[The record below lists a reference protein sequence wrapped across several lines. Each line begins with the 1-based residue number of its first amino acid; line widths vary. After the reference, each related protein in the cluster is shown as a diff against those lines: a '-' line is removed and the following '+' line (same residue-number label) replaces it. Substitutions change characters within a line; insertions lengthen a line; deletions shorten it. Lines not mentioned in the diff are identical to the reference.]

1 MVSRPTLSHVSQK
14 AGVSLFTASRALRDG
29 EGVAAK
35 TVTRVRAAAEELGY
49 VPNSV
54 ARALRGASTHTI
66 GLLTA
71 NVVNRFF
78 GTLLQGINGVFA
90 KTDYQVLSGD
100 AVDENGVYQ
109 VDAEQRFVRSLLQSR
124 VSGAI
129 VTYSVAEANVR
140 ALADWDIPI
149 VFVDC
154 LPPSGHDYL
163 PSVVTDNH
171 LGGILAGRHLAEH
184 GYRHWLFVGHIGS
197 WSTRQGREQ
206 GFLEAAAECGARID
220 RLEGGNSS
228 RVAFGAVADYLTRHR
243 GSGRPDALFA
253 TNELLL
259 HGALR
264 ALAEVAAPVGH
275 GFGVI
280 GFDDFEWATLL
291 DPPVTAVDQHI
302 VELGTGAAEILLE
315 LMDPANRRDAR
326 RPAPKVVLPPRLVVR
341 RSCGCLPT
349 KRVARLRQPSPRQ
362 RTKKEE

>member
-14 AGVSLFTASRALRDG
+14 AGVSLFTASRALSDG
-29 EGVAAK
+29 EGVSAK
-35 TVTRVRAAAEELGY
+35 TVTRVKAAAEELGY

-54 ARALRGASTHTI
+54 ARALRGTNTHTI

-71 NVVNRFF
+71 NVVNRYF
-78 GTLLQGINGVFA
+78 GTLLQGINGIFA

-100 AVDENGVYQ
+100 AVDEDGVYQ

-129 VTYSVAEANVR
+129 VTYAVAEASVR
-140 ALADWDIPI
+140 ALAEWGIPI

-154 LPPSGHDYL
+154 LPPPGHDHL

-184 GYRHWLFVGHIGS
+184 GYRDWLFVGHTGS

-206 GFLEAAAECGARID
+206 GFLEAASECGARVH

-228 RVAFGAVADYLTRHR
+228 RVAFEAVTDYLVRHS
-243 GSGRPDALFA
+243 GSKRPDALFA

-259 HGALR
+259 YGALK
-264 ALAEVAAPVGH
+264 ALAEVVAPVGH
-275 GFGVI
+275 GFGVV

-291 DPPVTAVDQHI
+291 NPPVTLVDQNT

-315 LMDPANRRDAR
+315 LMSPGNRRVAC
-326 RPAPKVVLPPRLVVR
+326 RPVPKVVLPPRLVVR
-341 RSCGCLPT
+341 ESCGCQPT
-349 KRVARLRQPSPRQ
+349 KGVARRRRAKS
-362 RTKKEE
+362 